1 MRDPCTRA
9 HGKLVTPLL
18 PSLPSL
24 PASHPSI
31 LLRILIL
38 ILLIFFL
45 LPVFF
50 HLLLLLVS
58 FSILKRPFTTQA
70 CAVVSAANVLL
81 RLTDELCMYVCLPVC
96 VFLYLC
102 VCVCMF
108 VCMCLCMSVCL
119 PVCVFLCLS
128 VCVFVSLRLSIFI
141 YPSELLVVPLLV
153 LFCPSVRLGLLL
165 LAS

>member
-96 VFLYLC
+96 VFLYMC

-108 VCMCLCMSVCL
+108 
-119 PVCVFLCLS
+119 LCLS
-128 VCVFVSLRLSIFI
+128 ASFHLYLSLRTISR
-141 YPSELLVVPLLV
+141 PSVSPLLSFSPLRSIV
-153 LFCPSVRLGLLL
+153 VGKLEQTHL
-165 LAS
+165 